1 MSLMQRVRQWAR
13 IIATDVV
20 ALYLAARDVRT
31 PRTAKAVAL
40 AVTAYA
46 LSPIDLIPDVIPIL
60 GLLDDAVILPLG
72 IMLAVRMVGREV
84 MADCRARA
92 ADMDRLPTSR
102 TGAALIVGLWIMA
115 VAAALW
121 WLAPV
126 LGYGA

>member
-1 MSLMQRVRQWAR
+1 MCAR
-13 IIATDVV
+13 
-20 ALYLAARDVRT
+20 RT